1 MKDILSKK
9 STKKLLA
16 LLALTAVF
24 ALMLTGCA
32 NQTTQKPTPIS
43 HNSSNWWDAW
53 VVYYLSQF
61 VLWIAKVC
69 GGSYGWA
76 IVIFTVIIRV
86 ILLPL
91 NAMQINS
98 TKKMQ
103 DVQPELKALQEKYS
117 GSDLE
122 TKTKLNEET
131 QKLYK
136 EAGVNPYAGCLPMLI
151 QLPVMWA
158 LYQAI
163 WRTPE
168 LQNGKFLWMDLGKP
182 DPYYVLP
189 ILAAGFTFLSS
200 YIMTLSTPKSSQT
213 TMTKSMS
220 YIMAIMVGVWAVIFQ
235 SAISL
240 YWVISNLFQVVQ
252 TLILQNPFKYK
263 REQEEKAEAERE
275 RKRKIKKAY
284 KRVGKKRK

>member
-9 STKKLLA
+9 STKRLLA
-16 LLALTAVF
+16 VLALVTVF
-24 ALMLTGCA
+24 ALVLSGCA
-32 NQTTQKPTPIS
+32 TQTTQKPTQIS

-76 IVIFTVIIRV
+76 IIIFTVIIRV

-91 NAMQINS
+91 NAVQINS
-98 TKKMQ
+98 TRKMQ
-103 DVQPELKALQEKYS
+103 EIQPELKALQEKYS
-117 GSDLE
+117 SKDLE
-122 TKTKLNEET
+122 TRNKLNEET

-136 EAGVNPYAGCLPMLI
+136 EAGVNPYAGCLPMVI

-168 LQNGKFLWMDLGKP
+168 MQNGKFLWMDLGKP
-182 DPYYVLP
+182 DPYYILP
-189 ILAAGFTFLSS
+189 ILATVFTFLSS
-200 YIMTLSTPKSSQT
+200 YIATLSVPKSSQT
-213 TMTKSMS
+213 TMTKMMS
-220 YIMAIMVGVWAVIFQ
+220 YVMAIMVGIWAIVFQ

-240 YWVISNLFQVVQ
+240 YWVISNLFQVGQ
-252 TLILQNPFKYK
+252 TLVLQNPFKYRK
-263 REQEEKAEAERE
+263 EQEAKEEDERE
-275 RKRKIKKAY
+275 RQRKIRRAY
-284 KRVGKKRK
+284 KRIKRK

>member
-9 STKKLLA
+9 STKRLLA
-16 LLALTAVF
+16 ALALVTVF
-24 ALMLTGCA
+24 ALVLSGCA
-32 NQTTQKPTPIS
+32 TQTTQKPTPIS

-76 IVIFTVIIRV
+76 IIIFTVIIRV

-91 NAMQINS
+91 NAVQINS
-98 TKKMQ
+98 TRKMQ
-103 DVQPELKALQEKYS
+103 EIQPELKALQEKYS
-117 GSDLE
+117 SKDLE
-122 TKTKLNEET
+122 TRNKLNEET

-136 EAGVNPYAGCLPMLI
+136 EAGVNPYAGCLPMVI
-151 QLPVMWA
+151 QLPVMGA

-168 LQNGKFLWMDLGKP
+168 MQNGKFLWMDLGKP
-182 DPYYVLP
+182 DPYYILP
-189 ILAAGFTFLSS
+189 ILATVFTFLSS
-200 YIMTLSTPKSSQT
+200 YIATLSVPKSSQT
-213 TMTKSMS
+213 TMTKMMS
-220 YIMAIMVGVWAVIFQ
+220 YVMAIMVGIWAIVFQ

-240 YWVISNLFQVVQ
+240 YWVISNLFQVGQ
-252 TLILQNPFKYK
+252 TLVLQNPFKYRK
-263 REQEEKAEAERE
+263 EQEAKEEAERE
-275 RKRKIKKAY
+275 RQRKMRQAY
-284 KRVGKKRK
+284 KRIKRK

>member
-1 MKDILSKK
+1 VKDILSKK
-9 STKKLLA
+9 SVKRLMGLMA
-16 LLALTAVF
+16 LVAVF
-24 ALMLTGCA
+24 ALILSGCA
-32 NQTTQKPTPIS
+32 TQTTQKPAPIS
-43 HNSSNWWDAW
+43 HNSGNWWDAW

-103 DVQPELKALQEKYS
+103 DIQPQIKALQAKYP
-117 GSDLE
+117 GKDLE
-122 TKTKLNEET
+122 SRNQLNEET

-136 EAGVNPYAGCLPMLI
+136 EAGVNPYAGCLPVVI

-182 DPYYVLP
+182 DPYFVLP
-189 ILAAGFTFLSS
+189 ILAALFTFLSS
-200 YIMTLSTPKSSQT
+200 YIATMSMPDSSQSMT
-213 TMTKSMS
+213 TKLMS
-220 YIMAIMVGVWAVIFQ
+220 YGMAIMVGIWAIYFQ

-240 YWVISNLFQVVQ
+240 YWVISNLFQVGQ
-252 TLILQNPFKYK
+252 TLVLQNPFKYRK
-263 REQEEKAEAERE
+263 EQEAKANAERE
-275 RKRKIKKAY
+275 RQRKMRKAY
-284 KRVGKKRK
+284 KRINKRK

>member
-9 STKKLLA
+9 GTKRLLA
-16 LLALTAVF
+16 ALALVTVF
-24 ALMLTGCA
+24 ALVLSGCA
-32 NQTTQKPTPIS
+32 TQTTQKPTPIS

-76 IVIFTVIIRV
+76 IIIFTVIIRV

-91 NAMQINS
+91 NAVQINS
-98 TKKMQ
+98 TRKMQ
-103 DVQPELKALQEKYS
+103 EIQPELKALQEKYS
-117 GSDLE
+117 SKDLE
-122 TKTKLNEET
+122 TRNKLNEET

-136 EAGVNPYAGCLPMLI
+136 EAGVNPYAGCLPMVI

-168 LQNGKFLWMDLGKP
+168 MQNGKFLWMDLGKP
-182 DPYYVLP
+182 DPYYILP
-189 ILAAGFTFLSS
+189 ILATVFTFLSS
-200 YIMTLSTPKSSQT
+200 YIATLSVPKSSQT
-213 TMTKSMS
+213 TMTKMMS
-220 YIMAIMVGVWAVIFQ
+220 YVMAIMIGIWAIVFQ

-240 YWVISNLFQVVQ
+240 YWVISNLFQVDQ
-252 TLILQNPFKYK
+252 TLVLQNPFKYRK
-263 REQEEKAEAERE
+263 EQEAKEEAERE
-275 RKRKIKKAY
+275 RQRKMRQAY
-284 KRVGKKRK
+284 KRIKRK

>member
-9 STKKLLA
+9 STKRLLA
-16 LLALTAVF
+16 ALALVTVF
-24 ALMLTGCA
+24 ALVLSGCA
-32 NQTTQKPTPIS
+32 TQTTQKPTPIS

-76 IVIFTVIIRV
+76 IIIFTVIIRV

-91 NAMQINS
+91 NAVQINS
-98 TKKMQ
+98 TRKMQ
-103 DVQPELKALQEKYS
+103 EIQPELKALQEKYS
-117 GSDLE
+117 SKDLE
-122 TKTKLNEET
+122 TRNKLNEET

-136 EAGVNPYAGCLPMLI
+136 EAGVNPYAGCLPMVI

-182 DPYYVLP
+182 DPYYILP
-189 ILAAGFTFLSS
+189 ILAAVFTFLSS
-200 YIMTLSTPKSSQT
+200 YIATLSVPKSSQT
-213 TMTKSMS
+213 TMTKVMS
-220 YIMAIMVGVWAVIFQ
+220 YAMAIMVGIWAIVFQ

-240 YWVISNLFQVVQ
+240 YWVISNLFQVGQ
-252 TLILQNPFKYK
+252 TLVLQNPFKYR
-263 REQEEKAEAERE
+263 REQEAKEEAERE
-275 RKRKIKKAY
+275 RQRKMRRAY
-284 KRVGKKRK
+284 KRIKRK

>member
-9 STKKLLA
+9 STKRLLA
-16 LLALTAVF
+16 ALALVTVF
-24 ALMLTGCA
+24 ALVLSGCA
-32 NQTTQKPTPIS
+32 TQTTQKPTPIS

-76 IVIFTVIIRV
+76 IIIFTVIIRV

-91 NAMQINS
+91 NAVQINS
-98 TKKMQ
+98 TRKMQ
-103 DVQPELKALQEKYS
+103 EIQPELKALQEKYS
-117 GSDLE
+117 SKDLE
-122 TKTKLNEET
+122 TRNKLNEET

-136 EAGVNPYAGCLPMLI
+136 EAGVNPYAGCLPMVI

-182 DPYYVLP
+182 DPYYILP
-189 ILAAGFTFLSS
+189 ILAAVFTFLSS
-200 YIMTLSTPKSSQT
+200 YIATLSVPKSSQT
-213 TMTKSMS
+213 TMTKVMS
-220 YIMAIMVGVWAVIFQ
+220 YAMAIMVGIWAIVFQ

-240 YWVISNLFQVVQ
+240 YWVISNLFQVGQ
-252 TLILQNPFKYK
+252 TLVLQNPFKYRK
-263 REQEEKAEAERE
+263 EQEAKEEAERE
-275 RKRKIKKAY
+275 RQRKMRRAY
-284 KRVGKKRK
+284 KRIKRK

>member
-1 MKDILSKK
+1 MAA
-9 STKKLLA
+9 LA
-16 LLALTAVF
+16 LVTVF
-24 ALMLTGCA
+24 ALVLSGCA
-32 NQTTQKPTPIS
+32 TQTTQKPTPIS

-76 IVIFTVIIRV
+76 IIIFTVIIRV

-91 NAMQINS
+91 NAVQINS
-98 TKKMQ
+98 TRKMQ
-103 DVQPELKALQEKYS
+103 EIQPELKALQEKYS
-117 GSDLE
+117 SKDME
-122 TKTKLNEET
+122 TRNKLNEET

-136 EAGVNPYAGCLPMLI
+136 EAGVNPYAGCLPMVI

-168 LQNGKFLWMDLGKP
+168 MQNGKFLWMDLGKP
-182 DPYYVLP
+182 DPYYILP
-189 ILAAGFTFLSS
+189 ILATVFTFLSS
-200 YIMTLSTPKSSQT
+200 YIATLSVPKSSQT
-213 TMTKSMS
+213 TMTKMMS
-220 YIMAIMVGVWAVIFQ
+220 YVMAIMVGIWAIVFQ

-240 YWVISNLFQVVQ
+240 YWVISNLFQVGQ
-252 TLILQNPFKYK
+252 TLVLQNPFKYRK
-263 REQEEKAEAERE
+263 EQEAKEEAERE
-275 RKRKIKKAY
+275 RQRKMRRAY
-284 KRVGKKRK
+284 KRIKRKY

>member
-9 STKKLLA
+9 SVKRLMGLMA
-16 LLALTAVF
+16 LVAVF
-24 ALMLTGCA
+24 ALILSGCA
-32 NQTTQKPTPIS
+32 TQTTQKPVPIS
-43 HNSSNWWDAW
+43 HNSGNWWDAW

-103 DVQPELKALQEKYS
+103 DIQPQIKALQAKYP
-117 GSDLE
+117 GKDLE
-122 TKTKLNEET
+122 SRNQLNEET

-136 EAGVNPYAGCLPMLI
+136 EAGVNPYAGCLPVVI

-182 DPYYVLP
+182 DPYFVLP
-189 ILAAGFTFLSS
+189 ILAALFTFLSS
-200 YIMTLSTPKSSQT
+200 YIATMSMPDSSQSMT
-213 TMTKSMS
+213 TKLMS
-220 YIMAIMVGVWAVIFQ
+220 YGMAIMVGIWAIYFQ

-240 YWVISNLFQVVQ
+240 YWVISNLFQVGQ
-252 TLILQNPFKYK
+252 TLVLQNPFKYRK
-263 REQEEKAEAERE
+263 EQEAKANAERE
-275 RKRKIKKAY
+275 RQRKMRKAY
-284 KRVGKKRK
+284 KRINKRK

>member
-9 STKKLLA
+9 STKRLLA
-16 LLALTAVF
+16 ALALVTVF
-24 ALMLTGCA
+24 ALVLSGCA
-32 NQTTQKPTPIS
+32 TQTTQKPTPIS

-76 IVIFTVIIRV
+76 IIIFTVIIRV

-91 NAMQINS
+91 NAVQINS
-98 TKKMQ
+98 TRKMQ
-103 DVQPELKALQEKYS
+103 EIQPELKALQEKYS
-117 GSDLE
+117 SKDLE
-122 TKTKLNEET
+122 TRNKLNEET

-136 EAGVNPYAGCLPMLI
+136 EAGVNPYAGCLPMVI

-163 WRTPE
+163 WRTSE

-182 DPYYVLP
+182 DPYYILP
-189 ILAAGFTFLSS
+189 ILSAVFTFLSS
-200 YIMTLSTPKSSQT
+200 YIATLSVPKSSQT
-213 TMTKSMS
+213 TMTKMMS
-220 YIMAIMVGVWAVIFQ
+220 YVMAIMVGIWAIIFQ

-240 YWVISNLFQVVQ
+240 YWVISNLFQVGQ
-252 TLILQNPFKYK
+252 TLVLQNPFKYRK
-263 REQEEKAEAERE
+263 EQEAKEEAERE
-275 RKRKIKKAY
+275 RQLKMRRAY
-284 KRVGKKRK
+284 KRIKRK

>member
-9 STKKLLA
+9 STKRLLA
-16 LLALTAVF
+16 ALALVTVF
-24 ALMLTGCA
+24 ALVLSGCA
-32 NQTTQKPTPIS
+32 TQTTQKPTPIS

-76 IVIFTVIIRV
+76 IIIFTVIIRV

-91 NAMQINS
+91 NAVQINS
-98 TKKMQ
+98 TRKMQ
-103 DVQPELKALQEKYS
+103 EIQPELKALQEKYS
-117 GSDLE
+117 SKDLE
-122 TKTKLNEET
+122 TRNKLNEET

-136 EAGVNPYAGCLPMLI
+136 EAGVNPYAGCLPMVI

-168 LQNGKFLWMDLGKP
+168 MQNGKFLWMDLGKP
-182 DPYYVLP
+182 DPYYILP
-189 ILAAGFTFLSS
+189 ILATVFTFLSS
-200 YIMTLSTPKSSQT
+200 YIATLSVPKSSQT
-213 TMTKSMS
+213 TMTKMMS
-220 YIMAIMVGVWAVIFQ
+220 YVMAIMVGIWAVVFQ

-240 YWVISNLFQVVQ
+240 YWVISNLFQVGQ
-252 TLILQNPFKYK
+252 TLVLQNPFKYRK
-263 REQEEKAEAERE
+263 EQEAKEEAERE
-275 RKRKIKKAY
+275 RQRKMRRAY
-284 KRVGKKRK
+284 KRIKRK

>member
-9 STKKLLA
+9 STKRLLA
-16 LLALTAVF
+16 ALALVTVF
-24 ALMLTGCA
+24 ALVLSGCA
-32 NQTTQKPTPIS
+32 TQTTQKPTPIS

-76 IVIFTVIIRV
+76 IIIFTVIIRV

-91 NAMQINS
+91 NAVQINS
-98 TKKMQ
+98 TRKMQ
-103 DVQPELKALQEKYS
+103 EIQPELKALQEKYS
-117 GSDLE
+117 SKDLE
-122 TKTKLNEET
+122 TRNKLNEET

-136 EAGVNPYAGCLPMLI
+136 EAGVNPYAGCLPMVI

-182 DPYYVLP
+182 DPYYILP
-189 ILAAGFTFLSS
+189 ILAAVFTFLSS
-200 YIMTLSTPKSSQT
+200 YIATLSVPKSSQT
-213 TMTKSMS
+213 TMTKMMS
-220 YIMAIMVGVWAVIFQ
+220 YAMAIMVGIWAIVFQ

-240 YWVISNLFQVVQ
+240 YWVISNLFQVGQ
-252 TLILQNPFKYK
+252 TLVLQNPFKYRK
-263 REQEEKAEAERE
+263 EQEAKEEAERE
-275 RKRKIKKAY
+275 RQRKMRRAY
-284 KRVGKKRK
+284 KRIKRK

>member
-1 MKDILSKK
+1 VKDILSKK
-9 STKKLLA
+9 STKRLLA
-16 LLALTAVF
+16 ALALVTVF
-24 ALMLTGCA
+24 ALVLSGCA
-32 NQTTQKPTPIS
+32 TQTTQKPMPIS

-76 IVIFTVIIRV
+76 IIIFTVIIRV

-91 NAMQINS
+91 NAVQINS
-98 TKKMQ
+98 TRKMQ
-103 DVQPELKALQEKYS
+103 EIQPELKALQEKYS
-117 GSDLE
+117 SKDLE
-122 TKTKLNEET
+122 TRNKLNEET

-136 EAGVNPYAGCLPMLI
+136 EAGVNPYAGCLPMVI

-168 LQNGKFLWMDLGKP
+168 MQNGKFLWMDLGKP
-182 DPYYVLP
+182 DPYYILP
-189 ILAAGFTFLSS
+189 ILATVFTFLSS
-200 YIMTLSTPKSSQT
+200 YIATLSVPKSSQT
-213 TMTKSMS
+213 TMTKMMS
-220 YIMAIMVGVWAVIFQ
+220 YVMAIMVGIWAIVFQ

-240 YWVISNLFQVVQ
+240 YWVISNLFQVGQ
-252 TLILQNPFKYK
+252 TLVLQNPFKYRK
-263 REQEEKAEAERE
+263 EQEAKEEAERE
-275 RKRKIKKAY
+275 RQRKMRRAY
-284 KRVGKKRK
+284 KRIKRK

>member
-9 STKKLLA
+9 STKRLLA
-16 LLALTAVF
+16 ALALVTVF
-24 ALMLTGCA
+24 ALVLSGCA
-32 NQTTQKPTPIS
+32 TQTTQKPTPIS

-76 IVIFTVIIRV
+76 IIIFTVIIRV

-91 NAMQINS
+91 NAVQINS
-98 TKKMQ
+98 TRKMQ
-103 DVQPELKALQEKYS
+103 EIQPELKALQEKYS
-117 GSDLE
+117 SKDLE
-122 TKTKLNEET
+122 TRNKLNEET

-136 EAGVNPYAGCLPMLI
+136 EAGVNPYAGCLPMVI

-168 LQNGKFLWMDLGKP
+168 MQNGKFLWMDLGKP
-182 DPYYVLP
+182 DPYYILP
-189 ILAAGFTFLSS
+189 ILATVFTFLSS
-200 YIMTLSTPKSSQT
+200 YIATLSVPKSSQT
-213 TMTKSMS
+213 TMTKMMS
-220 YIMAIMVGVWAVIFQ
+220 YVMAVMVGIWAIVFQ

-240 YWVISNLFQVVQ
+240 YWVISNLFQVGQ
-252 TLILQNPFKYK
+252 TLVLQNPFKYRK
-263 REQEEKAEAERE
+263 EQEAKEEAERE
-275 RKRKIKKAY
+275 RQRKMRRAY
-284 KRVGKKRK
+284 KRIKRK

>member
-1 MKDILSKK
+1 MAV
-9 STKKLLA
+9 LA
-16 LLALTAVF
+16 LVTVF
-24 ALMLTGCA
+24 ALVLSGCA
-32 NQTTQKPTPIS
+32 TQTTQKPTPIS

-76 IVIFTVIIRV
+76 IIVFTVIIRV

-91 NAMQINS
+91 NAVQINS
-98 TKKMQ
+98 TRKMQ
-103 DVQPELKALQEKYS
+103 EIQPELKALQEKYS
-117 GSDLE
+117 SKDLE
-122 TKTKLNEET
+122 TRNKLNEET

-136 EAGVNPYAGCLPMLI
+136 EAGVNPYAGCLPMVI

-168 LQNGKFLWMDLGKP
+168 MQNGKFLWMDLGKP
-182 DPYYVLP
+182 DPYYILP
-189 ILAAGFTFLSS
+189 ILATVFTFLSS
-200 YIMTLSTPKSSQT
+200 YIATLSVPKSSQT
-213 TMTKSMS
+213 TMTKMMS
-220 YIMAIMVGVWAVIFQ
+220 YVMAIMVGIWAIVFQ

-240 YWVISNLFQVVQ
+240 YWVISNLFQVGQ
-252 TLILQNPFKYK
+252 TLVLQNPFKYRK
-263 REQEEKAEAERE
+263 EQEAKEEAERE
-275 RKRKIKKAY
+275 RQRKIRRAY
-284 KRVGKKRK
+284 KRIKRK

>member
-9 STKKLLA
+9 STKRLLA
-16 LLALTAVF
+16 ALALVTVF
-24 ALMLTGCA
+24 ALVLSGCA
-32 NQTTQKPTPIS
+32 TQTTQKPTPIS

-76 IVIFTVIIRV
+76 IIIFTVIIRV

-91 NAMQINS
+91 NAVQINS
-98 TKKMQ
+98 TRKMQ
-103 DVQPELKALQEKYS
+103 EIQPELKALQEKYS
-117 GSDLE
+117 SKDLE
-122 TKTKLNEET
+122 TRNKLNEET

-136 EAGVNPYAGCLPMLI
+136 EAGVNPYAGCLPMVI

-168 LQNGKFLWMDLGKP
+168 MQNGKFLWMDLGKP
-182 DPYYVLP
+182 DPYYILP
-189 ILAAGFTFLSS
+189 ILATVFTFLSS
-200 YIMTLSTPKSSQT
+200 YIATLSVPKSSQT
-213 TMTKSMS
+213 TMTKMMS
-220 YIMAIMVGVWAVIFQ
+220 YVMAIMVGIWAIVFQ

-240 YWVISNLFQVVQ
+240 YWVISNLFQVGQ
-252 TLILQNPFKYK
+252 TLVLQNPFKYRK
-263 REQEEKAEAERE
+263 EQEAKEEAERE
-275 RKRKIKKAY
+275 RQRKMRQAY
-284 KRVGKKRK
+284 KRIKRK

>member
-9 STKKLLA
+9 STKRLLA
-16 LLALTAVF
+16 ALALVTVF
-24 ALMLTGCA
+24 ALVLSGCA
-32 NQTTQKPTPIS
+32 TQTTQKPTPIS

-76 IVIFTVIIRV
+76 IIIFTVIIRV

-91 NAMQINS
+91 NAVQINS
-98 TKKMQ
+98 TRKMQ
-103 DVQPELKALQEKYS
+103 EIQPELKALQEKYS
-117 GSDLE
+117 SKDLE
-122 TKTKLNEET
+122 TRNKLNEET

-136 EAGVNPYAGCLPMLI
+136 EAGVNPYAGCLPMVI

-168 LQNGKFLWMDLGKP
+168 MKNGKFLWMDLGKP
-182 DPYYVLP
+182 DPYYILP
-189 ILAAGFTFLSS
+189 ILATVFTFLSS
-200 YIMTLSTPKSSQT
+200 YIATLSVPKSSQT
-213 TMTKSMS
+213 TMTKMMS
-220 YIMAIMVGVWAVIFQ
+220 YVMAIMIGIWAIVFQ

-240 YWVISNLFQVVQ
+240 YWVISNLFQVGQ
-252 TLILQNPFKYK
+252 TLVLQNPFKYRK
-263 REQEEKAEAERE
+263 EQEAKEEAERE
-275 RKRKIKKAY
+275 RQRKMRQAY
-284 KRVGKKRK
+284 KRIKRK

>member
-1 MKDILSKK
+1 VKDILSKK
-9 STKKLLA
+9 STKRLLA
-16 LLALTAVF
+16 ALALVTVF
-24 ALMLTGCA
+24 ALVLSGCA
-32 NQTTQKPTPIS
+32 TQTTQKPTPIS

-76 IVIFTVIIRV
+76 IIIFTVIIRV

-91 NAMQINS
+91 NAVQINS
-98 TKKMQ
+98 TRKMQ
-103 DVQPELKALQEKYS
+103 EIQPELKALQEKYS
-117 GSDLE
+117 SKDLE
-122 TKTKLNEET
+122 TRNKLNEET

-136 EAGVNPYAGCLPMLI
+136 EAGVNPYAGCLPMVI

-182 DPYYVLP
+182 DPYYILP
-189 ILAAGFTFLSS
+189 ILAAVFTFLSS
-200 YIMTLSTPKSSQT
+200 YIATLSVPKSSQT
-213 TMTKSMS
+213 MMTKMMS
-220 YIMAIMVGVWAVIFQ
+220 YAMAIMVGIWAIVFQ

-240 YWVISNLFQVVQ
+240 YWVISNLFQVGQ
-252 TLILQNPFKYK
+252 TLVLQNPFKYRK
-263 REQEEKAEAERE
+263 EQEAKEEAERE
-275 RKRKIKKAY
+275 RQRKMRRAY
-284 KRVGKKRK
+284 KRIKRK

>member
-9 STKKLLA
+9 STKRLLA
-16 LLALTAVF
+16 ALALVTVF
-24 ALMLTGCA
+24 ALVLSGCA
-32 NQTTQKPTPIS
+32 TQTTQKPTPIS

-76 IVIFTVIIRV
+76 IIIFTVIIRV

-91 NAMQINS
+91 NAVQINS
-98 TKKMQ
+98 TRKMQ
-103 DVQPELKALQEKYS
+103 EIQPELKALQEKYS
-117 GSDLE
+117 SKDLE
-122 TKTKLNEET
+122 TRNKLNEET

-136 EAGVNPYAGCLPMLI
+136 EAGVNPYAGCLPMVI

-168 LQNGKFLWMDLGKP
+168 MQNGKFLWMDLGKP
-182 DPYYVLP
+182 DPYYILP
-189 ILAAGFTFLSS
+189 ILATVFTFLSS
-200 YIMTLSTPKSSQT
+200 YIATLSVPKSSQT
-213 TMTKSMS
+213 TMTKMMS
-220 YIMAIMVGVWAVIFQ
+220 YVMAIMVGIWAIVFQ

-240 YWVISNLFQVVQ
+240 YWVISNLFEVGQ
-252 TLILQNPFKYK
+252 TLVLQNPFKYRK
-263 REQEEKAEAERE
+263 EQEAKEEAERE
-275 RKRKIKKAY
+275 RQRKMRRAY
-284 KRVGKKRK
+284 KRIKRK

>member
-9 STKKLLA
+9 STKRLLA
-16 LLALTAVF
+16 ALALVTVF
-24 ALMLTGCA
+24 ALVLSGCA
-32 NQTTQKPTPIS
+32 TQNTQKPTPIS

-76 IVIFTVIIRV
+76 IIIFTVIIRV

-91 NAMQINS
+91 NAVQINS
-98 TKKMQ
+98 TRKMQ
-103 DVQPELKALQEKYS
+103 EIQPELKALQEKYS
-117 GSDLE
+117 SKDLE
-122 TKTKLNEET
+122 TRNKLNEET

-136 EAGVNPYAGCLPMLI
+136 EAGVNPYAGCLPMVI

-182 DPYYVLP
+182 DPYYILP
-189 ILAAGFTFLSS
+189 ILAAVFTFLSS
-200 YIMTLSTPKSSQT
+200 YIATLSVPKSSQT
-213 TMTKSMS
+213 TMTKMMS
-220 YIMAIMVGVWAVIFQ
+220 YVMAIMVGIWAIVFQ

-240 YWVISNLFQVVQ
+240 YWVISNLFQVGQ
-252 TLILQNPFKYK
+252 TLVLQNPFKYRK
-263 REQEEKAEAERE
+263 EQEAKEEAERE
-275 RKRKIKKAY
+275 RQRKMRRAY
-284 KRVGKKRK
+284 KRIKRK

>member
-9 STKKLLA
+9 STKRLLA
-16 LLALTAVF
+16 ALALVTVF
-24 ALMLTGCA
+24 ALVLSGCA
-32 NQTTQKPTPIS
+32 TQTTQKPTPIS

-61 VLWIAKVC
+61 LLWIAKVC

-76 IVIFTVIIRV
+76 IIIFTVIIRV

-91 NAMQINS
+91 NAVQINS
-98 TKKMQ
+98 TRKMQ
-103 DVQPELKALQEKYS
+103 EIQPELKALQEKYS
-117 GSDLE
+117 SKDLE
-122 TKTKLNEET
+122 TRNKLNEET

-136 EAGVNPYAGCLPMLI
+136 EAGVNPYAGCLPMVI

-168 LQNGKFLWMDLGKP
+168 MQNGKFLWMDLGKP
-182 DPYYVLP
+182 DPYYILP
-189 ILAAGFTFLSS
+189 ILATVFTFLSS
-200 YIMTLSTPKSSQT
+200 YIATLSVPKSSQT
-213 TMTKSMS
+213 TMTKMMS
-220 YIMAIMVGVWAVIFQ
+220 YVMAIMVGIWAIVFQ

-240 YWVISNLFQVVQ
+240 YWVISNLFQVGQ
-252 TLILQNPFKYK
+252 TLVLQNPFKYRK
-263 REQEEKAEAERE
+263 EQEAKEEAERE
-275 RKRKIKKAY
+275 RQRKMRRAY
-284 KRVGKKRK
+284 KRIKRK

>member
-9 STKKLLA
+9 STKRLLA
-16 LLALTAVF
+16 ALALVTVF
-24 ALMLTGCA
+24 ALVLSGCA
-32 NQTTQKPTPIS
+32 TQTTQKPTPIS

-76 IVIFTVIIRV
+76 IIIFTVIIRV

-91 NAMQINS
+91 NAVQINS
-98 TKKMQ
+98 TRKMQ
-103 DVQPELKALQEKYS
+103 EIQPELKALQEKYS
-117 GSDLE
+117 SKDLE
-122 TKTKLNEET
+122 TRNKLNEET

-136 EAGVNPYAGCLPMLI
+136 EAGVNPYAGCLPMVI

-168 LQNGKFLWMDLGKP
+168 MQNGKFLWMDLGKP
-182 DPYYVLP
+182 DPYYILP
-189 ILAAGFTFLSS
+189 ILATVFTFLSS
-200 YIMTLSTPKSSQT
+200 YIATLSVPKSSQT
-213 TMTKSMS
+213 TMTKMMS
-220 YIMAIMVGVWAVIFQ
+220 YVMAIMVGIWAIAFQ

-240 YWVISNLFQVVQ
+240 YWVISNLFQVGQ
-252 TLILQNPFKYK
+252 TLVLQNPFKYRK
-263 REQEEKAEAERE
+263 EQEAKEEAERE
-275 RKRKIKKAY
+275 RQRKMRRAY
-284 KRVGKKRK
+284 KRIKRK

>member
-9 STKKLLA
+9 STKRLLA
-16 LLALTAVF
+16 ALALVTVF
-24 ALMLTGCA
+24 ALVLSGCA
-32 NQTTQKPTPIS
+32 TQTTQKPTPIS

-76 IVIFTVIIRV
+76 IIIFTVIIRV

-91 NAMQINS
+91 NAVQINS
-98 TKKMQ
+98 TRKMQ
-103 DVQPELKALQEKYS
+103 EIQPELKALQEKYS
-117 GSDLE
+117 SKDLE
-122 TKTKLNEET
+122 TRNKLNEET

-136 EAGVNPYAGCLPMLI
+136 EAGVNPYAGCLPMVI

-168 LQNGKFLWMDLGKP
+168 MQNGKFLWMDLGKP
-182 DPYYVLP
+182 DPYYILP
-189 ILAAGFTFLSS
+189 ILATVFTFLSS
-200 YIMTLSTPKSSQT
+200 YIATLSVPKSSQT
-213 TMTKSMS
+213 TMTKMMS
-220 YIMAIMVGVWAVIFQ
+220 YVMAIMVGIWAIVFQ

-252 TLILQNPFKYK
+252 TLVLQNPFKYRK
-263 REQEEKAEAERE
+263 EQEAKEEAERE
-275 RKRKIKKAY
+275 RQRKMRQAY
-284 KRVGKKRK
+284 KRIKRK

>member
-1 MKDILSKK
+1 VKDILSKK
-9 STKKLLA
+9 STKRLLA
-16 LLALTAVF
+16 ALALVTVF
-24 ALMLTGCA
+24 ALVLSGCA
-32 NQTTQKPTPIS
+32 TQTTQKPTPIS

-76 IVIFTVIIRV
+76 IIIFTVIIRV

-91 NAMQINS
+91 NAVQINS
-98 TKKMQ
+98 TRKMQ
-103 DVQPELKALQEKYS
+103 EIQPELKALQEKYS
-117 GSDLE
+117 SKDLE
-122 TKTKLNEET
+122 TRNKLNEET

-136 EAGVNPYAGCLPMLI
+136 EAGVNPYAGCLPMVI

-168 LQNGKFLWMDLGKP
+168 MQNGKFLWMDLGKP
-182 DPYYVLP
+182 DPYYILP
-189 ILAAGFTFLSS
+189 ILATVFTFLSS
-200 YIMTLSTPKSSQT
+200 YIATLSVPKSSQT
-213 TMTKSMS
+213 TMTKMMS
-220 YIMAIMVGVWAVIFQ
+220 YVMAIMIGIWAIVFQ

-240 YWVISNLFQVVQ
+240 YWVISNLFQVGQ
-252 TLILQNPFKYK
+252 TLVLQNPFKYRK
-263 REQEEKAEAERE
+263 EQEAKEEAERE
-275 RKRKIKKAY
+275 RQRKMRQAY
-284 KRVGKKRK
+284 KRIKRK

>member
-9 STKKLLA
+9 STKRLLA
-16 LLALTAVF
+16 ALALVTVF
-24 ALMLTGCA
+24 ALVLSGCA
-32 NQTTQKPTPIS
+32 TQTTQKPTPIS

-76 IVIFTVIIRV
+76 IIIFTVIIRV

-91 NAMQINS
+91 NAVQINS
-98 TKKMQ
+98 TRKMQ
-103 DVQPELKALQEKYS
+103 EIQPELKALQEKYS
-117 GSDLE
+117 SKDLE
-122 TKTKLNEET
+122 TRNKLNEET

-136 EAGVNPYAGCLPMLI
+136 EAGVNPYAGCLPMVI

-182 DPYYVLP
+182 DPYCILP
-189 ILAAGFTFLSS
+189 ILAAVFTFLSS
-200 YIMTLSTPKSSQT
+200 YIATLSVPKSSQT
-213 TMTKSMS
+213 TMTKMMS
-220 YIMAIMVGVWAVIFQ
+220 YVMAIMVGIWAIIFQ

-240 YWVISNLFQVVQ
+240 YWVISNLFQVGQ
-252 TLILQNPFKYK
+252 TLVLQNPFKYRK
-263 REQEEKAEAERE
+263 EQEAKEEAERE
-275 RKRKIKKAY
+275 RQRKMRRAY
-284 KRVGKKRK
+284 KRIKRK

>member
-9 STKKLLA
+9 STKRLLA
-16 LLALTAVF
+16 ALALVTVF
-24 ALMLTGCA
+24 ALVLSGCA
-32 NQTTQKPTPIS
+32 TQTTQKPTPIS

-76 IVIFTVIIRV
+76 IIIFTVIIRV

-91 NAMQINS
+91 NAVQINS
-98 TKKMQ
+98 TRKMQ
-103 DVQPELKALQEKYS
+103 EIQPELKALQEKYS
-117 GSDLE
+117 SKDLE
-122 TKTKLNEET
+122 TRNKLNEET

-136 EAGVNPYAGCLPMLI
+136 EAGVNPYAGCLPMVI

-182 DPYYVLP
+182 DPYYILP
-189 ILAAGFTFLSS
+189 ILAAVFTFLSS
-200 YIMTLSTPKSSQT
+200 YIATLSVPKSSQT
-213 TMTKSMS
+213 TMTKVMS
-220 YIMAIMVGVWAVIFQ
+220 YAMAIMVGIWAIVFQ

-240 YWVISNLFQVVQ
+240 YWVISNLFQVGQ
-252 TLILQNPFKYK
+252 TLVLQNPFKYRK
-263 REQEEKAEAERE
+263 EQKAKEEAERE
-275 RKRKIKKAY
+275 RQRKMRRAY
-284 KRVGKKRK
+284 KRIKRK

>member
-9 STKKLLA
+9 STKRLLA
-16 LLALTAVF
+16 ALALVTVF
-24 ALMLTGCA
+24 ALVLSGCA
-32 NQTTQKPTPIS
+32 TQTTQKPTPIS

-76 IVIFTVIIRV
+76 IIIFTVIIRV

-91 NAMQINS
+91 NAVQINS
-98 TKKMQ
+98 TRKMQ
-103 DVQPELKALQEKYS
+103 EIQPELKALQEKYS
-117 GSDLE
+117 SKYLE
-122 TKTKLNEET
+122 TRNKLNEET

-136 EAGVNPYAGCLPMLI
+136 EAGVNPYAGCLPMVI

-168 LQNGKFLWMDLGKP
+168 MQNGKFLWMDLGKP
-182 DPYYVLP
+182 DPYYILP
-189 ILAAGFTFLSS
+189 ILATVFTFLSS
-200 YIMTLSTPKSSQT
+200 YIATLSVPKSSQT
-213 TMTKSMS
+213 TMTKMMS
-220 YIMAIMVGVWAVIFQ
+220 YVMAIMIGIWAIVFQ

-240 YWVISNLFQVVQ
+240 YWVISNLFQVGQ
-252 TLILQNPFKYK
+252 TLVLQNPFKYRK
-263 REQEEKAEAERE
+263 EQEAKEEAERE
-275 RKRKIKKAY
+275 RQRKMRRAY
-284 KRVGKKRK
+284 KRIKRK

>member
-9 STKKLLA
+9 STKRLLA
-16 LLALTAVF
+16 ALALVTVF
-24 ALMLTGCA
+24 ALVLSGCA
-32 NQTTQKPTPIS
+32 TQTTQKPTPIS

-76 IVIFTVIIRV
+76 IIIFTVIIRV

-91 NAMQINS
+91 NAVQINS
-98 TKKMQ
+98 TRKMQ
-103 DVQPELKALQEKYS
+103 EIQPELKALQEKYS
-117 GSDLE
+117 SKDLE
-122 TKTKLNEET
+122 TRNKLNEET

-136 EAGVNPYAGCLPMLI
+136 EAGVNPYAGCLPMVI

-182 DPYYVLP
+182 DPYYILP
-189 ILAAGFTFLSS
+189 ILAAVFTFLSS
-200 YIMTLSTPKSSQT
+200 YIATLSVPKSSQT
-213 TMTKSMS
+213 TMTKMMS
-220 YIMAIMVGVWAVIFQ
+220 YVMAIMVGIWAIIFQ

-240 YWVISNLFQVVQ
+240 YWVISNLFQVGQ
-252 TLILQNPFKYK
+252 TLVLQNPFKYRK
-263 REQEEKAEAERE
+263 EQEAKEEAVRE
-275 RKRKIKKAY
+275 RQRKMRRAY
-284 KRVGKKRK
+284 KRIKRK

>member
-9 STKKLLA
+9 STKRLLA
-16 LLALTAVF
+16 ALALVTVF
-24 ALMLTGCA
+24 ALVLSGCA
-32 NQTTQKPTPIS
+32 TQTTQKPTQIS

-76 IVIFTVIIRV
+76 IIIFTVIIRV

-91 NAMQINS
+91 NAVQINS
-98 TKKMQ
+98 TRKMQ
-103 DVQPELKALQEKYS
+103 EIQPELKALQEKYS
-117 GSDLE
+117 SKDME
-122 TKTKLNEET
+122 TRNKLNEET

-136 EAGVNPYAGCLPMLI
+136 EAGVNPYAGCLPMVI

-168 LQNGKFLWMDLGKP
+168 MQNGKFLWMDLGKP
-182 DPYYVLP
+182 DPYYILP
-189 ILAAGFTFLSS
+189 ILATVFTFLSS
-200 YIMTLSTPKSSQT
+200 YIATLSVPKSSQT
-213 TMTKSMS
+213 TMTKMMS
-220 YIMAIMVGVWAVIFQ
+220 YVMAIMVGIWAIVFQ

-240 YWVISNLFQVVQ
+240 YWVISNLFQVGQ
-252 TLILQNPFKYK
+252 TLVLQNPFKYRK
-263 REQEEKAEAERE
+263 EQEAKEEAERE
-275 RKRKIKKAY
+275 RQRKIRRAY
-284 KRVGKKRK
+284 KRIKRK

>member
-9 STKKLLA
+9 STKRLLA
-16 LLALTAVF
+16 ALALVAVF
-24 ALMLTGCA
+24 ALVLSGCA
-32 NQTTQKPTPIS
+32 TQTTQKPTPIS

-76 IVIFTVIIRV
+76 IIIFTVIIRV

-91 NAMQINS
+91 NAVQINS
-98 TKKMQ
+98 TRKMQ
-103 DVQPELKALQEKYS
+103 EIQPELKALQEKYS
-117 GSDLE
+117 SKDLE
-122 TKTKLNEET
+122 TRNKLNEET

-136 EAGVNPYAGCLPMLI
+136 EAGVNPYAGCLPMVI

-168 LQNGKFLWMDLGKP
+168 MQNGKFLWMDLGKP
-182 DPYYVLP
+182 DPYYILP
-189 ILAAGFTFLSS
+189 ILATVFTFLSS
-200 YIMTLSTPKSSQT
+200 YIATLSVPKSSQT
-213 TMTKSMS
+213 TMTKMMS
-220 YIMAIMVGVWAVIFQ
+220 YVMAIMVGIWAIVFQ

-240 YWVISNLFQVVQ
+240 YWVISNLFQVGQ
-252 TLILQNPFKYK
+252 TLVLQNPFKYRK
-263 REQEEKAEAERE
+263 EQEAKEEAERE
-275 RKRKIKKAY
+275 RQRKMRRAY
-284 KRVGKKRK
+284 KRIKRK

>member
-9 STKKLLA
+9 STKRLLA
-16 LLALTAVF
+16 ALALVTVF
-24 ALMLTGCA
+24 ALVLSGCA
-32 NQTTQKPTPIS
+32 TQTTQKPTPIS

-76 IVIFTVIIRV
+76 IIIFTVIIRV

-91 NAMQINS
+91 NAVQINS
-98 TKKMQ
+98 TRKMQ
-103 DVQPELKALQEKYS
+103 EIQPELKALQEKYS
-117 GSDLE
+117 SKDLE
-122 TKTKLNEET
+122 TRNKLNEET

-136 EAGVNPYAGCLPMLI
+136 EAGVNPYAGCLPMVI

-182 DPYYVLP
+182 DPYYILP
-189 ILAAGFTFLSS
+189 ILAAVFTFLSS
-200 YIMTLSTPKSSQT
+200 YIATLSVPKSSQT
-213 TMTKSMS
+213 TMTKMMS
-220 YIMAIMVGVWAVIFQ
+220 YVMAIMVGIWAIVFQ

-240 YWVISNLFQVVQ
+240 YWVISNLFQVGQ
-252 TLILQNPFKYK
+252 TLVLQNPFKYRK
-263 REQEEKAEAERE
+263 EQEAKEEAERE
-275 RKRKIKKAY
+275 RQRKMRRAY
-284 KRVGKKRK
+284 KRIKRK

>member
-1 MKDILSKK
+1 MAA
-9 STKKLLA
+9 LA
-16 LLALTAVF
+16 LVTVF
-24 ALMLTGCA
+24 ALVLSGCA
-32 NQTTQKPTPIS
+32 TQTTQKPTPIS

-76 IVIFTVIIRV
+76 IIIFTVIIRV

-91 NAMQINS
+91 NAVQINS
-98 TKKMQ
+98 TRKMQ
-103 DVQPELKALQEKYS
+103 EIQPELKALQEKYS
-117 GSDLE
+117 SKDLE
-122 TKTKLNEET
+122 TRNKLNEET

-136 EAGVNPYAGCLPMLI
+136 EAGVNPYAGCLPMVI

-168 LQNGKFLWMDLGKP
+168 MQNGKFLWMDLGKP
-182 DPYYVLP
+182 DPYYILP
-189 ILAAGFTFLSS
+189 ILATVFTFLSS
-200 YIMTLSTPKSSQT
+200 YIATLSVPKSSQT
-213 TMTKSMS
+213 TMTKMMS
-220 YIMAIMVGVWAVIFQ
+220 YVMAIMVGIWAIVFQ

-240 YWVISNLFQVVQ
+240 YWVISNLFQVGQ
-252 TLILQNPFKYK
+252 TLVLQNPFKYRK
-263 REQEEKAEAERE
+263 EQEAKEEAERE
-275 RKRKIKKAY
+275 RQRKMRRAY
-284 KRVGKKRK
+284 KRIKRK

>member
-9 STKKLLA
+9 STKRLLA
-16 LLALTAVF
+16 ALALVTVF
-24 ALMLTGCA
+24 ALVLSGCA
-32 NQTTQKPTPIS
+32 TQTTQKPTPIS

-76 IVIFTVIIRV
+76 IIIFTVIIRV

-91 NAMQINS
+91 NAVQINS
-98 TKKMQ
+98 TRKMQ
-103 DVQPELKALQEKYS
+103 EIQPELKALQEKYS
-117 GSDLE
+117 SKDLE
-122 TKTKLNEET
+122 TRNKLNEET

-136 EAGVNPYAGCLPMLI
+136 EAGVNPYAGCLPMVI

-182 DPYYVLP
+182 DPYYILP
-189 ILAAGFTFLSS
+189 ILAAVFTFLSS
-200 YIMTLSTPKSSQT
+200 YIATLSVPKSSQT
-213 TMTKSMS
+213 TMTKMMS
-220 YIMAIMVGVWAVIFQ
+220 YAMAVMVGIWAIVFQ

-240 YWVISNLFQVVQ
+240 YWVISNLFQVGQ
-252 TLILQNPFKYK
+252 TLVLQNPFKYRK
-263 REQEEKAEAERE
+263 EQEAKEEAERE
-275 RKRKIKKAY
+275 RQRKMRRAY
-284 KRVGKKRK
+284 KRIKRK

>member
-9 STKKLLA
+9 STKRLLA
-16 LLALTAVF
+16 ALALVTVF
-24 ALMLTGCA
+24 ALVLSGCA
-32 NQTTQKPTPIS
+32 TQTTQKPTPIS

-76 IVIFTVIIRV
+76 IIIFTVIIRV

-91 NAMQINS
+91 NAVQINS
-98 TKKMQ
+98 TRKMQ
-103 DVQPELKALQEKYS
+103 EIQPELKALQEKYS
-117 GSDLE
+117 SKDLE
-122 TKTKLNEET
+122 TRNKLNEET

-136 EAGVNPYAGCLPMLI
+136 EAGVNPYAGCLPMVI

-168 LQNGKFLWMDLGKP
+168 MQNGKFLWMDLGKP
-182 DPYYVLP
+182 DPYYILP
-189 ILAAGFTFLSS
+189 ILATVFTFLSS
-200 YIMTLSTPKSSQT
+200 YIATLSVPKSSQT
-213 TMTKSMS
+213 TMTKMMS
-220 YIMAIMVGVWAVIFQ
+220 YVMAIMVGIWAIVFQ

-240 YWVISNLFQVVQ
+240 YWVISNLFQVGQ
-252 TLILQNPFKYK
+252 TLVLQNPFKYR
-263 REQEEKAEAERE
+263 REQEAKEEAERE
-275 RKRKIKKAY
+275 RQRKMRRAY
-284 KRVGKKRK
+284 KRIKRK

>member
-9 STKKLLA
+9 STKRLLA
-16 LLALTAVF
+16 ALALVTVF
-24 ALMLTGCA
+24 ALVLSGCA
-32 NQTTQKPTPIS
+32 TQTTQKPTPIS

-76 IVIFTVIIRV
+76 IIIFTVIIRV

-91 NAMQINS
+91 NAVQINS
-98 TKKMQ
+98 TRKMQ
-103 DVQPELKALQEKYS
+103 EIQPELKALQEKYS
-117 GSDLE
+117 SKDLE
-122 TKTKLNEET
+122 TRNKLNEET

-136 EAGVNPYAGCLPMLI
+136 EAGVNPYAGCLPMVI

-168 LQNGKFLWMDLGKP
+168 MQNGKFLWMDLGKP
-182 DPYYVLP
+182 DPYYILP
-189 ILAAGFTFLSS
+189 ILATVFTFLSS
-200 YIMTLSTPKSSQT
+200 YIATLSVPKSSQT
-213 TMTKSMS
+213 TMTKMMS
-220 YIMAIMVGVWAVIFQ
+220 YVMAIMVGIWAIVFQ

-240 YWVISNLFQVVQ
+240 YWVISNLFQVGQ
-252 TLILQNPFKYK
+252 TLVLQNPFKYRK
-263 REQEEKAEAERE
+263 EQEAKEEAERE
-275 RKRKIKKAY
+275 RQRKMRRAY
-284 KRVGKKRK
+284 KRIKRK

>member
-9 STKKLLA
+9 STKRLLA
-16 LLALTAVF
+16 ALALVTVF
-24 ALMLTGCA
+24 ALVLSGCA
-32 NQTTQKPTPIS
+32 TQTTQKPTPIS

-76 IVIFTVIIRV
+76 IIIFTVIIRV

-91 NAMQINS
+91 NAVQINS
-98 TKKMQ
+98 TRKMQ
-103 DVQPELKALQEKYS
+103 EIQPELKALQEKYS
-117 GSDLE
+117 SKDLE
-122 TKTKLNEET
+122 TRNKLNEET

-136 EAGVNPYAGCLPMLI
+136 EAGVNPYAGCLPMVI

-168 LQNGKFLWMDLGKP
+168 MQNGKFLWMDLGKP
-182 DPYYVLP
+182 DPYYILP
-189 ILAAGFTFLSS
+189 ILATVFTFLSS
-200 YIMTLSTPKSSQT
+200 YIATLSVPKSSQT
-213 TMTKSMS
+213 TMTKMMS
-220 YIMAIMVGVWAVIFQ
+220 YVMAIMVGIWAIVFQ

-240 YWVISNLFQVVQ
+240 YWVITNLFQVGQ
-252 TLILQNPFKYK
+252 TLVLQNPFKYRK
-263 REQEEKAEAERE
+263 EQEAKEEAERE
-275 RKRKIKKAY
+275 RQRKMRRAY
-284 KRVGKKRK
+284 KRIKRK

>member
-9 STKKLLA
+9 STKRLLA
-16 LLALTAVF
+16 ALALVTVF
-24 ALMLTGCA
+24 ALVLSGCA
-32 NQTTQKPTPIS
+32 TQTTQKPTPIS

-61 VLWIAKVC
+61 VLWIAKAC

-76 IVIFTVIIRV
+76 IIIFTVIIRV

-91 NAMQINS
+91 NAVQINS
-98 TKKMQ
+98 TRKMQ
-103 DVQPELKALQEKYS
+103 EIQPELKALQEKYS
-117 GSDLE
+117 SKDLE
-122 TKTKLNEET
+122 TRNKLNEET

-136 EAGVNPYAGCLPMLI
+136 EAGVNPYAGCLPMVI

-182 DPYYVLP
+182 DPYYILP
-189 ILAAGFTFLSS
+189 ILAAVFTFLSS
-200 YIMTLSTPKSSQT
+200 YIATLSVPKSSQT
-213 TMTKSMS
+213 TMTKLMS
-220 YIMAIMVGVWAVIFQ
+220 YAMAIMVGIWAIIFQ

-240 YWVISNLFQVVQ
+240 YWVISNLFQVGQ
-252 TLILQNPFKYK
+252 TLVLQNPFKYRK
-263 REQEEKAEAERE
+263 EQEAKEEAERE
-275 RKRKIKKAY
+275 RQRKMRRAY
-284 KRVGKKRK
+284 KRIKRK

>member
-1 MKDILSKK
+1 MNDILSKK
-9 STKKLLA
+9 SVKRLMGLMA
-16 LLALTAVF
+16 LVAVF
-24 ALMLTGCA
+24 ALILSGCA
-32 NQTTQKPTPIS
+32 TQTTQKPTPIS

-103 DVQPELKALQEKYS
+103 DIQPQIKALQAKYP
-117 GSDLE
+117 GKDLE
-122 TKTKLNEET
+122 SRNQLNEET

-136 EAGVNPYAGCLPMLI
+136 EAGVNPYAGCLPVVI

-182 DPYYVLP
+182 DPYFVLP
-189 ILAAGFTFLSS
+189 ILAALFTFLSS
-200 YIMTLSTPKSSQT
+200 YIATMSMPDSSQSMT
-213 TMTKSMS
+213 TKLMS
-220 YIMAIMVGVWAVIFQ
+220 YGMAIMVGIWAIYFQ

-240 YWVISNLFQVVQ
+240 YWVISNLFQVGQ
-252 TLILQNPFKYK
+252 TLVLQNPFKYRK
-263 REQEEKAEAERE
+263 EQEAKANAERE
-275 RKRKIKKAY
+275 RQRKMRKAY
-284 KRVGKKRK
+284 KRINKRK

>member
-9 STKKLLA
+9 STKRLLA
-16 LLALTAVF
+16 ALALVTVF
-24 ALMLTGCA
+24 ALVLSGCA
-32 NQTTQKPTPIS
+32 TQTTQKPTPIS

-76 IVIFTVIIRV
+76 IIIFTVIIRV

-91 NAMQINS
+91 NAVQINS
-98 TKKMQ
+98 TRKMQ
-103 DVQPELKALQEKYS
+103 EIQPELKALQEKYS
-117 GSDLE
+117 SKDLE
-122 TKTKLNEET
+122 TRNKLNEET

-136 EAGVNPYAGCLPMLI
+136 EAGVNSYAGCLPMVI

-168 LQNGKFLWMDLGKP
+168 MQNGKFLWMDLGKP
-182 DPYYVLP
+182 DPYYILP
-189 ILAAGFTFLSS
+189 ILATVFTFLSS
-200 YIMTLSTPKSSQT
+200 YIATLSVPKSSQT
-213 TMTKSMS
+213 TMTKMMS
-220 YIMAIMVGVWAVIFQ
+220 YVMAIMVGIWAIVFQ

-240 YWVISNLFQVVQ
+240 YWVISNLFQVGQ
-252 TLILQNPFKYK
+252 TLVLQNPFKYRK
-263 REQEEKAEAERE
+263 EQEAKEEAERE
-275 RKRKIKKAY
+275 RQRKMRRAY
-284 KRVGKKRK
+284 KRIKRK

>member
-9 STKKLLA
+9 STKRLLA
-16 LLALTAVF
+16 ALALVTVF
-24 ALMLTGCA
+24 ALVLSGCA
-32 NQTTQKPTPIS
+32 TQTTQKPTPIS

-76 IVIFTVIIRV
+76 IIIFTVIIRV

-91 NAMQINS
+91 NALQINS
-98 TKKMQ
+98 TRKMQ
-103 DVQPELKALQEKYS
+103 EIQPELKALQEKYS
-117 GSDLE
+117 SKDLE
-122 TKTKLNEET
+122 TRNKLNEET

-136 EAGVNPYAGCLPMLI
+136 EAGVNPYAGCLPMVI
-151 QLPVMWA
+151 QLPVMGA

-168 LQNGKFLWMDLGKP
+168 MQNGKFLWMDLGKP
-182 DPYYVLP
+182 DPYYILP
-189 ILAAGFTFLSS
+189 ILATVFTFLSS
-200 YIMTLSTPKSSQT
+200 YIATLSVPKSSQT
-213 TMTKSMS
+213 TMTKMMS
-220 YIMAIMVGVWAVIFQ
+220 YVMAIMIGIWAIVFQ

-240 YWVISNLFQVVQ
+240 YWVISNLFQVGQ
-252 TLILQNPFKYK
+252 TLVLQNPFKYRK
-263 REQEEKAEAERE
+263 EQEAKEEAERE
-275 RKRKIKKAY
+275 RQRKMRQAY
-284 KRVGKKRK
+284 KRIKRK